1 MMMLLMPWWCGKSSS
16 AMLAAVAL
24 ALLLHAASLPAVGAG
39 LARRHRRDVAT
50 PSGSGLAGC
59 DVFSG
64 GWVLDDGHAA
74 ASYTGFNC
82 PVIDAEFNCQMYGR
96 PDSEYL
102 RYKWKPAGCEL
113 PRFDGADLL
122 TRMKGKTVMFV
133 GDSLGRNQ
141 VGVAHLPAPR
151 RRAAV
156 SRRRRSSSPGTLS
169 THTSSWY
176 AVLLCLQHFPTY
188 IACVRSICV
197 VFLLV
202 SMIPLNMEYMSR
214 STRYGVTVSTV
225 HRAPYLVD
233 IDEVQGKRVLMLD
246 DVSGNSEAWRGAD
259 VLSPSTPA
267 TGGRTPAR
275 CWWGDYMGESG
286 RYFQDMDRMVAFQ
299 HTASPPG
306 PAGWTPTSILPRP
319 ASSSSPCRPRTTG
332 TLLLCSAA
340 DLIPVL
346 FYCTRDTLGVPVHI
360 TRACALGLWHT
371 SKEWANPVSK
381 NCYGETAPVTGL
393 NSTAAGQA
401 SGQDQVIQAV
411 LRGMKS
417 PVRLLDISAMSALR
431 KDAHPSVYSGD
442 LSPAQR
448 ANPGGSVDC
457 SHWCLPGL
465 PDTWNQ
471 LFYTLLFYK

>member
-1 MMMLLMPWWCGKSSS
+1 MMLLMPWCGKSSS

-141 VGVAHLPAPR
+141 WESLICLLHAAAPQSPA
-151 RRAAV
+151 
-156 SRRRRSSSPGTLS
+156 
-169 THTSSWY
+169 
-176 AVLLCLQHFPTY
+176 Q
-188 IACVRSICV
+188 
-197 VFLLV
+197 LV
-202 SMIPLNMEYMSR
+202 SGDPLYAYKFLEYE
-214 STRYGVTVSTV
+214 VTVSF

-259 VLSPSTPA
+259 VLSFNSGHWWTH
-267 TGGRTPAR
+267 TGALQG
-275 CWWGDYMGESG
+275 WDYMGESG

-299 HTASPPG
+299 HGLAAWASWVDANVD
-306 PAGWTPTSILPRP
+306 PAKTRVFFQSMSPTHYS
-319 ASSSSPCRPRTTG
+319 
-332 TLLLCSAA
+332 
-340 DLIPVL
+340 
-346 FYCTRDTLGVPVHI
+346 
-360 TRACALGLWHT
+360 